1 MLKDSEKH
9 QRDTKLHQFEKYL
22 QSQQNQKK
30 QNQNEMA
37 HFWIQQHE
45 QRQQATEAT
54 DMKFTNGEMAMNRGL
69 MKQFKMPQG
78 QYGPGEEP
86 AGAADTWFE
95 YEQQ

>member
-95 YEQQ
+95 YGQQ